1 MFLWLRMVGS
11 SRRWPAR
18 RRRST
23 PRCAWWRGFPG
34 AEEARAA
41 AAVGSVR
48 DLRRSLATE
57 TLADEAAGATT
68 AAVGSFTFGEQD
80 LGAIREALARLVAQG
95 FVQSQAFTGFRVT
108 GLSPVDLQE
117 LTDARADLEGLVLRR
132 SVEEGD
138 LAWGSQVLAG
148 HHTLART
155 TLYEPADPDR
165 VSDTWFAAHTAF
177 HSALLAGCGT
187 ARLRLLA
194 ADLRDATAIYQA
206 WSQQQGRNP
215 GRDAAGEQREL
226 KELALARRALEA
238 AEALRRHIWRTTEIL
253 LASAPSGVAGRP
265 GPDATAEEAPA
276 H

>member
-1 MFLWLRMVGS
+1 M
-11 SRRWPAR
+11 
-18 RRRST
+18 
-23 PRCAWWRGFPG
+23 
-34 AEEARAA
+34 
-41 AAVGSVR
+41 GSVR

-148 HHTLART
+148 HTRWRGQPCTSRRT
-155 TLYEPADPDR
+155 PIGSVTRGSPRTPR
-165 VSDTWFAAHTAF
+165 STV
-177 HSALLAGCGT
+177 HS
-187 ARLRLLA
+187 
-194 ADLRDATAIYQA
+194 
-206 WSQQQGRNP
+206 SP
-215 GRDAAGEQREL
+215 
-226 KELALARRALEA
+226 
-238 AEALRRHIWRTTEIL
+238 
-253 LASAPSGVAGRP
+253 VAGPP
-265 GPDATAEEAPA
+265 G
-276 H
+276 